1 MCEEK
6 MFKLAK
12 NQRKANSDKLAK
24 MDIMP
29 GAFKGVNRLKIY
41 KLPMATFWK
50 PRNIKVV

>member
-1 MCEEK
+1 

-12 NQRKANSDKLAK
+12 CQRKANSDKLAK

-29 GAFKGVNRLKIY
+29 GVFKGVNKLKIC

-50 PRNIKVV
+50 PRKIKVM

>member
-12 NQRKANSDKLAK
+12 SQRKENSDKLAK

-29 GAFKGVNRLKIY
+29 SVFKGVNRLKFC
-41 KLPMATFWK
+41 KLPMATFG
-50 PRNIKVV
+50 NQET